1 MKPAAIILAAGESR
15 RMGRSK
21 AYLPF
26 RGGTFLSVLAD
37 TFSTFCHPVVAVFG
51 FDSDRMVQ
59 QAPANVQTTINSAYQ
74 LGMLSS
80 LQTGLR
86 TLRATGE
93 YDRIL
98 FTLVDHPS
106 LQASTLAR
114 LLASAAPVV
123 IPRWNGKR
131 GHPVLINAEI
141 ARQFLAELPSAMVRD
156 TIDRNASLIEYVDV
170 DDSGIRDDIDD
181 PELYQALLARETG
194 VVRC

>member
-21 AYLPF
+21 ACLPF

-37 TFSTFCHPVVAVFG
+37 TFSAFCDPVVAVFG
-51 FDSDRMVQ
+51 FDGDRMVQ
-59 QAPANVQTTINSAYQ
+59 QAPANVHTTINSDYQ
-74 LGMLSS
+74 FGMLSS

-86 TLRATGE
+86 ALSAGTH
-93 YDRIL
+93 DRTL
-98 FTLVDHPS
+98 FTLVDHPAI
-106 LQASTLAR
+106 QASTVAR
-114 LLASAAPVV
+114 LLTSAAPLV

-141 ARQFLAELPSAMVRD
+141 ARQFLAEPPSAMVRD
-156 TIDRNASLIEYVDV
+156 TVDRNASRIEYVDV

-181 PELYQALLARETG
+181 PELYQALLAREGG
-194 VVRC
+194 VGRC